1 MIRKAVFY
9 SVFCGVLVLGGS
21 SMAFAADQTWSGT
34 ISDSKCGATHSS
46 MEHDGKKMTDRQCT
60 AACVKGGAK
69 YVFVSDGKVYNV
81 DNQSFAGLP
90 VHAGHSVKLTG
101 EMTGDTIKV
110 SKIAMPASKM
120 D

>member
-1 MIRKAVFY
+1 MIKKA
-9 SVFCGVLVLGGS
+9 VFCGVLVLS
-21 SMAFAADQTWSGT
+21 LASLAFAADQTWSGK

-46 MEHDGKKMTDRQCT
+46 TEHDGKKMTDRQCT
-60 AACVKGGAK
+60 AACIKGGAK

-81 DNQSFAGLP
+81 DNQDFAGLP

-110 SKIAMPASKM
+110 SKIEMPAAKM

>member
-1 MIRKAVFY
+1 MTRKAF
-9 SVFCGVLVLGGS
+9 FLGVLVLSLS
-21 SMAFAADQTWSGT
+21 SMAFAADQTWTGK
-34 ISDSKCGATHSS
+34 ISDSKCGATHNTS
-46 MEHDGKKMTDRQCT
+46 EHDGKKMTERQCT
-60 AACVKGGAK
+60 AACIKGGAK

-81 DNQSFAGLP
+81 DNQDFAGLP

-110 SKIAMPASKM
+110 SKIEMSGSKKM